1 MFATHLSMPSPTN
14 TKMDAGE
21 VSTED
26 GKFYDGSHQNQKGKD
41 NYLISTAK
49 INRKELMTS
58 DLQEAKGTRYVTM
71 NAANWEY
78 SLYDHRENSSPKTSW

>member
-1 MFATHLSMPSPTN
+1 MFATHLPMLSHTN

-21 VSTED
+21 VSTEV
-26 GKFYDGSHQNQKGKD
+26 GKFYDGSHQNRKGKD
-41 NYLISTAK
+41 NCLISTAK
-49 INRKELMTS
+49 INREESMTS

-78 SLYDHRENSSPKTSW
+78 SLYDQRENSSPKTSW